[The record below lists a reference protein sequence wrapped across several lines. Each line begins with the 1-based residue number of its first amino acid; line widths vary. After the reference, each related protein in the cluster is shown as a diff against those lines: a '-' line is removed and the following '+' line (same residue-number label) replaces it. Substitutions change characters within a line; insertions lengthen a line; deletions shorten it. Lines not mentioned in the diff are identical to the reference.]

1 MISINK
7 FSPLLYN
14 GHNALGITARNK
26 AEQL

>member
-7 FSPLLYN
+7 FSQLLYN
-14 GHNALGITARNK
+14 RHNALGIPARNK